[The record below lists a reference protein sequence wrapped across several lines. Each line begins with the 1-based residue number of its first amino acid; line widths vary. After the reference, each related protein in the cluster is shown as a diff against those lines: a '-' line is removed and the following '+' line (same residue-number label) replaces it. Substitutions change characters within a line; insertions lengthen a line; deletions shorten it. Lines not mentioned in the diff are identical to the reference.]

1 MADSYSK
8 WVMTNAFASNSQA
21 ALNTGNKIEWVA
33 LKTSDD
39 THTLNDLPGFNDTT
53 LATAKI
59 KQTSSINS
67 VVLNGNTVTITGL
80 FNSAGNTADYYIK
93 TIFLVAKYNGAEFLA
108 GATVANTSGSAFRMP
123 AASTTE
129 ITEFTARP
137 QISVTNSSTIST
149 TVDPVAAATNE
160 RVNSLETSLNSKI
173 EDINTDKQKLWNKFA
188 DYVTKATAE
197 TITGVKTF
205 TQTIVGSITG
215 NAGTATKLQTARLIG
230 GVSFDGST
238 DINLP
243 GVNTAGN
250 QATTGKAA
258 SADILNTRLATF
270 NDFVQVANDLFA
282 YAGNWNINEGTKANG
297 PKSDMSWSVV
307 SVIVGNS
314 RGTGLIITSTYRE
327 NVIYY
332 TSVNGGTIQ
341 GWKKLSEDGKVVHN
355 TGNET
360 VAGDKTFTG
369 KNTFTQA
376 INGMFATK
384 SIVATDYNDIAKSMY
399 DNAGMGIIRGN
410 ALANSPIPDL
420 TWYIIQVIPGNGQN
434 DGYIQVY
441 AKGIVYGTGVAD
453 GEIQGWVKLSD
464 DSSVLHNTGNETS
477 DGVKTFKKTIIGNI
491 TGNAGTAN
499 TLVVNDIADG
509 TDLNSLRNAG
519 NYSCGINKTSNAPV
533 SGWFTLVVVQN
544 GQSNGTQTLTDTNS
558 GNVYT
563 RVWNTSSN
571 WFSTWEKLSSDSK
584 VVHNSGNE
592 TIYDKKTFDA
602 VTTFNNGIVNK
613 PISMNGFKID
623 VSQLVSGTYN
633 VWQNDISGC
642 PGDFGVVEVFENVSN
657 TLYRFTQ
664 TNLQDGPHVW
674 VQIKNSFGF
683 SGWKQQ
689 M

>member
-39 THTLNDLPGFNDTT
+39 THALNDLPGFNDTT

-67 VVLNGNTVTITGL
+67 VVINGNTVTITGL

-215 NAGTATKLQTARLIG
+215 NAGTATKLQTGRKLNGATFDGTADITVPTNGNDENIDGIKSFTANIKTISDNSMINGGGSDQSLAMVKKNGGSPFIAIG
-230 GVSFDGST
+230 KSIIGQAFKIKQSDQQKVSPTDNFTDIFSVDTSGNVKAGVSQDLVALDKNVAHPSKDEIISANWSFDNEILGT
-238 DINLP
+238 
-243 GVNTAGN
+243 VTAS
-250 QATTGKAA
+250 K
-258 SADILNTRLATF
+258 RPVMF
-270 NDFVQVANDLFA
+270 DL
-282 YAGNWNINEGTKANG
+282 
-297 PKSDMSWSVV
+297 
-307 SVIVGNS
+307 
-314 RGTGLIITSTYRE
+314 
-327 NVIYY
+327 
-332 TSVNGGTIQ
+332 
-341 GWKKLSEDGKVVHN
+341 
-355 TGNET
+355 
-360 VAGDKTFTG
+360 
-369 KNTFTQA
+369 
-376 INGMFATK
+376 
-384 SIVATDYNDIAKSMY
+384 
-399 DNAGMGIIRGN
+399 
-410 ALANSPIPDL
+410 
-420 TWYIIQVIPGNGQN
+420 
-434 DGYIQVY
+434 
-441 AKGIVYGTGVAD
+441 
-453 GEIQGWVKLSD
+453 
-464 DSSVLHNTGNETS
+464 
-477 DGVKTFKKTIIGNI
+477 
-491 TGNAGTAN
+491 
-499 TLVVNDIADG
+499 ADG
-509 TDLNSLRNAG
+509 TDLNSIRISG
-519 NYSCGINKTSNAPV
+519 SYSCGSNRVGNSPINN
-533 SGWFTLVVVQN
+533 WFSLVVVQN
-544 GQSNGTQTLTDTNS
+544 GQFNGSQTLTDTNS
-558 GNVYT
+558 GDVYT
-563 RVWNTSSN
+563 RVWNTN
-571 WFSTWEKLSSDSK
+571 GNRFSPWEKLSSDSK
-584 VVHNSGNE
+584 VIHNSGNE

-613 PISMNGFKID
+613 PISMGGFKID
-623 VSQLVSGTYN
+623 VSKLVSGTYN
-633 VWQNDISGC
+633 VWQGDISGC
-642 PGDFGVVEVFENVSN
+642 PTDFGVIEVFENVSN
-657 TLYRFTQ
+657 TMYRFTQ
-664 TNLQDGPHVW
+664 TDLQDGPHVW

>member
-8 WVMTNAFASNSQA
+8 WVMTNAFASNSQS

-80 FNSAGNTADYYIK
+80 FNSAGNTSDYYIK
-93 TIFLVAKYNGAEFLA
+93 TIFLVAKYNGSEFLA

-215 NAGTATKLQTARLIG
+215 NAGTATKLQTPRRINGTNFDGTDDINVLASNDSDIVHRSRDETVAGNKTFSDTVTFNKKINGVTQINLYPIKTLQGLATKMNMYAGEWVGGSDMITDMPETGYANISVKPYG
-230 GVSFDGST
+230 GVE
-238 DINLP
+238 
-243 GVNTAGN
+243 TAGTIVLTYTDSN
-250 QATTGKAA
+250 KMFVSHAATPLTWLK
-258 SADILNTRLATF
+258 
-270 NDFVQVANDLFA
+270 VANDA
-282 YAGNWNINEGTKANG
+282 T
-297 PKSDMSWSVV
+297 
-307 SVIVGNS
+307 
-314 RGTGLIITSTYRE
+314 
-327 NVIYY
+327 
-332 TSVNGGTIQ
+332 
-341 GWKKLSEDGKVVHN
+341 VVHN
-355 TGNET
+355 TGDET
-360 VAGDKTFTG
+360 VAGNKKFSGNIATTSD
-369 KNTFTQA
+369 NSM
-376 INGMFATK
+376 INGGG
-384 SIVATDYNDIAKSMY
+384 NDQ
-399 DNAGMGIIRGN
+399 
-410 ALANSPIPDL
+410 ALAMVKKSGYAPFIGIGSNNQFKVKQSDQEI
-420 TWYIIQVIPGNGQN
+420 VIPNANFTDIFSVDTSGN
-434 DGYIQVY
+434 VK
-441 AKGIVYGTGVAD
+441 AGVSQDLVPLDKNVAHPSKD
-453 GEIQGWVKLSD
+453 EKV
-464 DSSVLHNTGNETS
+464 TGNWSFDNE
-477 DGVKTFKKTIIGNI
+477 IL
-491 TGNAGTAN
+491 GTVTASKRPVMFD
-499 TLVVNDIADG
+499 LADG
-509 TDLNSLRNAG
+509 TDLNSIRIG
-519 NYSCGINKTSNAPV
+519 GSYSCGSNRVGNSPV
-533 SGWFTLVVVQN
+533 NNWFSLVVVQN
-544 GQSNGTQTLTDTNS
+544 GQYNGAQTLTDTNS

-563 RVWNTSSN
+563 RVWNTSGN
-571 WFSTWEKLSSDSK
+571 WFSAWEKLSSDSK
-584 VVHNSGNE
+584 VVHNNGNE

-633 VWQNDISGC
+633 VWQGDISGC
-642 PGDFGVVEVFENVSN
+642 PSDYGIVEVFENVSN
-657 TLYRFTQ
+657 TMYRFTQ
-664 TNLQDGPHVW
+664 TNLPEIHAW
-674 VQIKNSFGF
+674 VQVKNSGGF
-683 SGWKQQ
+683 TGWKQQ

>member
-21 ALNTGNKIEWVA
+21 ALITGNKIEWVA

-215 NAGTATKLQTARLIG
+215 NAGTATKLQTGRKLNGATFDGTADITVPTNGKDENIDGIKSFTANIKTISDNSMINGGGNEQSLAMVKKNGGSPFIAIG
-230 GVSFDGST
+230 KSIIGQAFKIKQSDQQKVSPTDNFTDIFSVDTSGNVKAGVSQDLVPLDKNVAHPSKDEIISANWSFD
-238 DINLP
+238 NE
-243 GVNTAGN
+243 
-250 QATTGKAA
+250 
-258 SADILNTRLATF
+258 ILGTVTLSKRPVMF
-270 NDFVQVANDLFA
+270 DL
-282 YAGNWNINEGTKANG
+282 
-297 PKSDMSWSVV
+297 
-307 SVIVGNS
+307 
-314 RGTGLIITSTYRE
+314 
-327 NVIYY
+327 
-332 TSVNGGTIQ
+332 
-341 GWKKLSEDGKVVHN
+341 
-355 TGNET
+355 
-360 VAGDKTFTG
+360 
-369 KNTFTQA
+369 
-376 INGMFATK
+376 
-384 SIVATDYNDIAKSMY
+384 
-399 DNAGMGIIRGN
+399 
-410 ALANSPIPDL
+410 
-420 TWYIIQVIPGNGQN
+420 
-434 DGYIQVY
+434 
-441 AKGIVYGTGVAD
+441 
-453 GEIQGWVKLSD
+453 
-464 DSSVLHNTGNETS
+464 
-477 DGVKTFKKTIIGNI
+477 
-491 TGNAGTAN
+491 
-499 TLVVNDIADG
+499 ADG
-509 TDLNSLRNAG
+509 TDLNSIRVSG
-519 NYSCGINKTSNAPV
+519 SYSCGTNRVGNSPV
-533 SGWFTLVVVQN
+533 NNWFSLVVVQN
-544 GQSNGTQTLTDTNS
+544 GTFNGTQTLTDTNS
-558 GNVYT
+558 GDVYT
-563 RVWNTSSN
+563 RVWNTSGN
-571 WFSTWEKLSSDSK
+571 WFSQWEKLSSDSK

-602 VTTFNNGIVNK
+602 VTTFNNGIINK

-623 VSQLVSGTYN
+623 VSRLVSGTYN
-633 VWQNDISGC
+633 VWQSDISGC
-642 PGDFGVVEVFENVSN
+642 PADFGVVEVFENVTN
-657 TLYRFTQ
+657 TMYRFTQ
-664 TNLQDGPHVW
+664 TDLPDVHVW
-674 VQIKNSFGF
+674 IQIKNSFGF

>member
-8 WVMTNAFASNSQA
+8 WVMTNAFASNSQS

-39 THTLNDLPGFNDTT
+39 THTLNDLSGFNDTT

-93 TIFLVAKYNGAEFLA
+93 TIFLVAKYNGTEFLA

-160 RVNSLETSLNSKI
+160 RVNNVETSLNEKI
-173 EDINTDKQKLWNKFA
+173 IDINTDKQKLWNKLS
-188 DYVTKATAE
+188 DYVTKAAAE

-205 TQTIVGSITG
+205 LQPIVGSITG
-215 NAGTATKLQTARLIG
+215 NAGTATKLQTWRKLNGIPFDGTADITVPTNGKDENIDGIKSFTANIKTISDNSMINGGGNDQSLAMVKKNGSSPFIAIG
-230 GVSFDGST
+230 KSIIGQAFKIKQSDQQKVSPTDNFTDIFSVDTIGNVKAGVSQDLVPL
-238 DINLP
+238 DKN
-243 GVNTAGN
+243 
-250 QATTGKAA
+250 
-258 SADILNTRLATF
+258 
-270 NDFVQVANDLFA
+270 VAHPSKDERIS
-282 YAGNWNINEGTKANG
+282 GNWSFDNE
-297 PKSDMSWSVV
+297 
-307 SVIVGNS
+307 I
-314 RGTGLIITSTYRE
+314 L
-327 NVIYY
+327 
-332 TSVNGGTIQ
+332 
-341 GWKKLSEDGKVVHN
+341 
-355 TGNET
+355 
-360 VAGDKTFTG
+360 
-369 KNTFTQA
+369 
-376 INGMFATK
+376 
-384 SIVATDYNDIAKSMY
+384 
-399 DNAGMGIIRGN
+399 
-410 ALANSPIPDL
+410 
-420 TWYIIQVIPGNGQN
+420 
-434 DGYIQVY
+434 
-441 AKGIVYGTGVAD
+441 
-453 GEIQGWVKLSD
+453 
-464 DSSVLHNTGNETS
+464 
-477 DGVKTFKKTIIGNI
+477 
-491 TGNAGTAN
+491 GTA
-499 TLVVNDIADG
+499 TLSKRPVMFDLADG
-509 TDLNSLRNAG
+509 TDLNSIRISG
-519 NYSCGINKTSNAPV
+519 SYSCGSNRVGNSPINS
-533 SGWFTLVVVQN
+533 WFSLVVVQN
-544 GQSNGTQTLTDTNS
+544 GQFNGSQTLTDTNS

-563 RVWNTSSN
+563 RVWNTSGN
-571 WFSTWEKLSSDSK
+571 WFSAWEKLSSDSK

>member
-21 ALNTGNKIEWVA
+21 ALNTGNKIEWAA

-67 VVLNGNTVTITGL
+67 VVINGNTVTITGL

-188 DYVTKATAE
+188 DHVTKATAE
-197 TITGVKTF
+197 TIAGVKTF

-215 NAGTATKLQTARLIG
+215 NAGTATKLQTGRKLNGATFDGTADITVPTNGNDENIDGIKSFTANIKTIADNSMINGGGSDQSLAMVKKNGGSPFIAIG
-230 GVSFDGST
+230 KSITGQAFKIKQSDQQIISPTDNFTDIFSVDTSGNVKAGVSQD
-238 DINLP
+238 L
-243 GVNTAGN
+243 
-250 QATTGKAA
+250 
-258 SADILNTRLATF
+258 
-270 NDFVQVANDLFA
+270 VALD
-282 YAGNWNINEGTKANG
+282 K
-297 PKSDMSWSVV
+297 
-307 SVIVGNS
+307 
-314 RGTGLIITSTYRE
+314 
-327 NVIYY
+327 NVA
-332 TSVNGGTIQ
+332 
-341 GWKKLSEDGKVVHN
+341 HN
-355 TGNET
+355 TGDESLD
-360 VAGDKTFTG
+360 GIKTFLKKIQGSITNADVADVRTNSISDNQDISKITNSGYYAGRNVNNVQGIPSANFNG
-369 KNTFTQA
+369 KYF
-376 INGMFATK
+376 
-384 SIVATDYNDIAKSMY
+384 
-399 DNAGMGIIRGN
+399 
-410 ALANSPIPDL
+410 DL
-420 TWYIIQVIPGNGQN
+420 TVW
-434 DGYIQVY
+434 
-441 AKGIVYGTGVAD
+441 VYGTNGFAFIVD
-453 GEIQGWVKLSD
+453 DNDHMYFRKRQNSVWLDYHSMPIDDTKL
-464 DSSVLHNTGNETS
+464 
-477 DGVKTFKKTIIGNI
+477 
-491 TGNAGTAN
+491 
-499 TLVVNDIADG
+499 
-509 TDLNSLRNAG
+509 
-519 NYSCGINKTSNAPV
+519 
-533 SGWFTLVVVQN
+533 
-544 GQSNGTQTLTDTNS
+544 
-558 GNVYT
+558 
-563 RVWNTSSN
+563 
-571 WFSTWEKLSSDSK
+571 
-584 VVHNSGNE
+584 VHNSGEE
-592 TIYDKKTFDA
+592 TIYDRKTFDA

-613 PISMNGFKID
+613 PISMGGFKID
-623 VSQLVSGTYN
+623 VSKLVSGTYN
-633 VWQNDISGC
+633 VWQGDISGC
-642 PGDFGVVEVFENVSN
+642 PADFGVVEVFENVAN
-657 TLYRFTQ
+657 TMYRFTQ

>member
-8 WVMTNAFASNSQA
+8 WVMTNAFASNSQS

-39 THTLNDLPGFNDTT
+39 THTLNDLSGFNDTT

-93 TIFLVAKYNGAEFLA
+93 TIFLVAKYNGTEFLA

-160 RVNSLETSLNSKI
+160 RVNNVETSLNEKI
-173 EDINTDKQKLWNKFA
+173 IDINTDKQKLWNKLS
-188 DYVTKATAE
+188 DYVTKAAAE

-205 TQTIVGSITG
+205 LQPIVGSITG
-215 NAGTATKLQTARLIG
+215 NAGTATKLQTWRKLNGIPFDGTADITVPTNGKDENIDGIKSFTANIKTISDNSMINGGGNDQSLAMVKKNGSSPFIAIG
-230 GVSFDGST
+230 KSIIGQAFKIKQSDQQKVSPTDNFTDIFSVDTIGNVKAGVSQDLVPL
-238 DINLP
+238 DKN
-243 GVNTAGN
+243 
-250 QATTGKAA
+250 
-258 SADILNTRLATF
+258 
-270 NDFVQVANDLFA
+270 VAHPSKDERIS
-282 YAGNWNINEGTKANG
+282 GNWSFDNEILGT
-297 PKSDMSWSVV
+297 V
-307 SVIVGNS
+307 
-314 RGTGLIITSTYRE
+314 T
-327 NVIYY
+327 
-332 TSVNGGTIQ
+332 
-341 GWKKLSEDGKVVHN
+341 LSKRPV
-355 TGNET
+355 
-360 VAGDKTFTG
+360 
-369 KNTFTQA
+369 
-376 INGMFATK
+376 MF
-384 SIVATDYNDIAKSMY
+384 
-399 DNAGMGIIRGN
+399 
-410 ALANSPIPDL
+410 DL
-420 TWYIIQVIPGNGQN
+420 
-434 DGYIQVY
+434 
-441 AKGIVYGTGVAD
+441 
-453 GEIQGWVKLSD
+453 
-464 DSSVLHNTGNETS
+464 
-477 DGVKTFKKTIIGNI
+477 
-491 TGNAGTAN
+491 
-499 TLVVNDIADG
+499 ADG
-509 TDLNSLRNAG
+509 TDLNSIRISG
-519 NYSCGINKTSNAPV
+519 SYSCGSNRVGNSPINS
-533 SGWFTLVVVQN
+533 WFSLVVVQN
-544 GQSNGTQTLTDTNS
+544 GQFNGSQTLTDTNS

-563 RVWNTSSN
+563 RVWNTSGN
-571 WFSTWEKLSSDSK
+571 WFSAWEKLSSDSK

>member
-80 FNSAGNTADYYIK
+80 FNSAGNTSDYYIK

-215 NAGTATKLQTARLIG
+215 NAGTATKLQTGRKLNGATFDGTADITVPTNGKDENIDGIKSFTANIKTISDNSMINGGGNDQSLAMVKKNGGSPFIAIG
-230 GVSFDGST
+230 KSIIGQAFKIKQSDQQKVSPTDNFTDIFSVDTSGNVKAGVSQDLVPLDKNVAHPSKDEIISANWSFD
-238 DINLP
+238 NE
-243 GVNTAGN
+243 
-250 QATTGKAA
+250 
-258 SADILNTRLATF
+258 ILGTVTLSKRPVMF
-270 NDFVQVANDLFA
+270 DL
-282 YAGNWNINEGTKANG
+282 
-297 PKSDMSWSVV
+297 
-307 SVIVGNS
+307 
-314 RGTGLIITSTYRE
+314 
-327 NVIYY
+327 
-332 TSVNGGTIQ
+332 
-341 GWKKLSEDGKVVHN
+341 
-355 TGNET
+355 
-360 VAGDKTFTG
+360 
-369 KNTFTQA
+369 
-376 INGMFATK
+376 
-384 SIVATDYNDIAKSMY
+384 
-399 DNAGMGIIRGN
+399 
-410 ALANSPIPDL
+410 
-420 TWYIIQVIPGNGQN
+420 
-434 DGYIQVY
+434 
-441 AKGIVYGTGVAD
+441 
-453 GEIQGWVKLSD
+453 
-464 DSSVLHNTGNETS
+464 
-477 DGVKTFKKTIIGNI
+477 
-491 TGNAGTAN
+491 
-499 TLVVNDIADG
+499 ADG
-509 TDLNSLRNAG
+509 TDLNSIRISG
-519 NYSCGINKTSNAPV
+519 SYSCGSNRVGNSPV
-533 SGWFTLVVVQN
+533 NNWFSLVVVQN
-544 GQSNGTQTLTDTNS
+544 GQFNGTQTLTDTNS

-563 RVWNTSSN
+563 RVWNTSGN

-592 TIYDKKTFDA
+592 TIYDKKTFDSL
-602 VTTFNNGIVNK
+602 TTFNNGIVNK

-674 VQIKNSFGF
+674 IQIKNSFGF

>member
-39 THTLNDLPGFNDTT
+39 THALNDLPGFNDTT

-67 VVLNGNTVTITGL
+67 VVINGNTVTITGL
-80 FNSAGNTADYYIK
+80 FNNAGNTADYYIK

-215 NAGTATKLQTARLIG
+215 NAGTATKLQTPIKING
-230 GVSFDGST
+230 TKFDGTT
-238 DINLP
+238 DIN
-243 GVNTAGN
+243 VNA
-250 QATTGKAA
+250 
-258 SADILNTRLATF
+258 
-270 NDFVQVANDLFA
+270 ANDS
-282 YAGNWNINEGTKANG
+282 NI
-297 PKSDMSWSVV
+297 
-307 SVIVGNS
+307 
-314 RGTGLIITSTYRE
+314 
-327 NVIYY
+327 
-332 TSVNGGTIQ
+332 
-341 GWKKLSEDGKVVHN
+341 VHN
-355 TGNET
+355 TGTET
-360 VAGDKTFTG
+360 LAGDKTFLKKIQGSITDADVADVRTNSISDNQDISKITTSGYYAGRNVNNVQGIPSANFNG
-369 KNTFTQA
+369 KYF
-376 INGMFATK
+376 
-384 SIVATDYNDIAKSMY
+384 
-399 DNAGMGIIRGN
+399 
-410 ALANSPIPDL
+410 DL
-420 TWYIIQVIPGNGQN
+420 TVW
-434 DGYIQVY
+434 
-441 AKGIVYGTGVAD
+441 VYGTNGFAFIVD
-453 GEIQGWVKLSD
+453 DNDHMYFRKRQNSVWLDYHSMPIDDTKL
-464 DSSVLHNTGNETS
+464 
-477 DGVKTFKKTIIGNI
+477 
-491 TGNAGTAN
+491 
-499 TLVVNDIADG
+499 
-509 TDLNSLRNAG
+509 
-519 NYSCGINKTSNAPV
+519 
-533 SGWFTLVVVQN
+533 
-544 GQSNGTQTLTDTNS
+544 
-558 GNVYT
+558 
-563 RVWNTSSN
+563 
-571 WFSTWEKLSSDSK
+571 
-584 VVHNSGNE
+584 VHNSGNE
-592 TIYDKKTFDA
+592 TIYDRKTFDA

-613 PISMNGFKID
+613 PISMGGFKID
-623 VSQLVSGTYN
+623 VSALVSGTYN
-633 VWQNDISGC
+633 VWQGDISGC
-642 PGDFGVVEVFENVSN
+642 PADFGVVEVFENVSN
-657 TLYRFTQ
+657 TMYRFTR
-664 TNLQDGPHVW
+664 TDLQDGPRVW

>member
-160 RVNSLETSLNSKI
+160 RVNSLKTSLNSKI

-215 NAGTATKLQTARLIG
+215 NAGTATKLQTGRKLNGATFDGTADITVPTNGKDENIDGIKSFTANIKTISDNSMINGGGNDQSLAMVKKNGGSPFIAIG
-230 GVSFDGST
+230 KSIIGQAFKIKQSDQQKVSPTDNFTDIFSVDTSGNVKAGVSQDLVPLDKNVAHPSKDERISANWSFD
-238 DINLP
+238 NE
-243 GVNTAGN
+243 
-250 QATTGKAA
+250 
-258 SADILNTRLATF
+258 IL
-270 NDFVQVANDLFA
+270 
-282 YAGNWNINEGTKANG
+282 
-297 PKSDMSWSVV
+297 
-307 SVIVGNS
+307 
-314 RGTGLIITSTYRE
+314 
-327 NVIYY
+327 
-332 TSVNGGTIQ
+332 
-341 GWKKLSEDGKVVHN
+341 
-355 TGNET
+355 
-360 VAGDKTFTG
+360 
-369 KNTFTQA
+369 
-376 INGMFATK
+376 
-384 SIVATDYNDIAKSMY
+384 
-399 DNAGMGIIRGN
+399 
-410 ALANSPIPDL
+410 
-420 TWYIIQVIPGNGQN
+420 
-434 DGYIQVY
+434 
-441 AKGIVYGTGVAD
+441 GIVT
-453 GEIQGWVKLSD
+453 LSKRPVMFD
-464 DSSVLHNTGNETS
+464 L
-477 DGVKTFKKTIIGNI
+477 
-491 TGNAGTAN
+491 
-499 TLVVNDIADG
+499 ADG
-509 TDLNSLRNAG
+509 TDLNSIRISG
-519 NYSCGINKTSNAPV
+519 SYSCGSNRVGNSPV
-533 SGWFTLVVVQN
+533 NNWFSLVVVQN
-544 GQSNGTQTLTDTNS
+544 GQFNGTQTLTDTNS

-563 RVWNTSSN
+563 RVWNTSGN
-571 WFSTWEKLSSDSK
+571 RFSTWEKLSSDSK

-592 TIYDKKTFDA
+592 TIYDKKTFDSL
-602 VTTFNNGIVNK
+602 TTFNNGIVNK

-674 VQIKNSFGF
+674 IQIKNSFGF

>member
-215 NAGTATKLQTARLIG
+215 NAGTATKLQTGRKLNGAT
-230 GVSFDGST
+230 FDGT
-238 DINLP
+238 
-243 GVNTAGN
+243 
-250 QATTGKAA
+250 
-258 SADILNTRLATF
+258 ADITVPTNGNDENIDGIKNFLNPIIGSFATSKATF
-270 NDFVQVANDLFA
+270 KKFSDVAQDMFQ
-282 YAGNWNINEGTKANG
+282 YRGQWANG
-297 PKSDMSWSVV
+297 DVAITDSPTNQFWL
-307 SVIVGNS
+307 
-314 RGTGLIITSTYRE
+314 LI
-327 NVIYY
+327 NVIPGYDK
-332 TSVNGGTIQ
+332 TSGSIELASYAVGYRWVGLVNLGVIK
-341 GWKKLSEDGKVVHN
+341 WIKVSDDRNVIHN
-355 TGNET
+355 TGDESLD
-360 VAGDKTFTG
+360 GIKTFLKKIQGSITNADVADVRTNSISDNQDISKITTSGYYAGRNVNNVQGIPSANFNG
-369 KNTFTQA
+369 KYF
-376 INGMFATK
+376 
-384 SIVATDYNDIAKSMY
+384 
-399 DNAGMGIIRGN
+399 
-410 ALANSPIPDL
+410 DL
-420 TWYIIQVIPGNGQN
+420 TVW
-434 DGYIQVY
+434 
-441 AKGIVYGTGVAD
+441 VYGTNGFAFIVD
-453 GEIQGWVKLSD
+453 DNDHMYFRKRQNSVWLDYRPMPIDDTKL
-464 DSSVLHNTGNETS
+464 
-477 DGVKTFKKTIIGNI
+477 I
-491 TGNAGTAN
+491 
-499 TLVVNDIADG
+499 
-509 TDLNSLRNAG
+509 
-519 NYSCGINKTSNAPV
+519 
-533 SGWFTLVVVQN
+533 
-544 GQSNGTQTLTDTNS
+544 
-558 GNVYT
+558 
-563 RVWNTSSN
+563 
-571 WFSTWEKLSSDSK
+571 
-584 VVHNSGNE
+584 HNSGAE
-592 TIYDKKTFDA
+592 TIYDRKTFDA

-623 VSQLVSGTYN
+623 VSKLVSGTYN

-642 PGDFGVVEVFENVSN
+642 PADFGVVEVFENVSN
-657 TLYRFTQ
+657 TMYRFTR
-664 TNLQDGPHVW
+664 TDLQDGPHVW

>member
-8 WVMTNAFASNSQA
+8 WVMTNAFASNSQS

-39 THTLNDLPGFNDTT
+39 THTLNDLSGFNDTT

-93 TIFLVAKYNGAEFLA
+93 TIFLVAKYNGTEFLA

-160 RVNSLETSLNSKI
+160 RVNNVETSLNEKI
-173 EDINTDKQKLWNKFA
+173 IDINTDKQKLWNKLS
-188 DYVTKATAE
+188 DYVTKAAAE

-205 TQTIVGSITG
+205 LQPIVGSITG
-215 NAGTATKLQTARLIG
+215 NAGTATKLQTWRKLNGIPFDGTADITVPTNGKDENIDGIKSFTANIKTISDNSMINGGGNDQSLAMVKKNGSSPFIAIG
-230 GVSFDGST
+230 KSIIGQAFKIKQSDQQKVNPTDNFTDIFSVDTSGNVKAGVSQDLVPL
-238 DINLP
+238 DKN
-243 GVNTAGN
+243 
-250 QATTGKAA
+250 
-258 SADILNTRLATF
+258 
-270 NDFVQVANDLFA
+270 VAHPSKDERIS
-282 YAGNWNINEGTKANG
+282 GNWSFDNE
-297 PKSDMSWSVV
+297 
-307 SVIVGNS
+307 I
-314 RGTGLIITSTYRE
+314 L
-327 NVIYY
+327 
-332 TSVNGGTIQ
+332 
-341 GWKKLSEDGKVVHN
+341 
-355 TGNET
+355 
-360 VAGDKTFTG
+360 
-369 KNTFTQA
+369 
-376 INGMFATK
+376 
-384 SIVATDYNDIAKSMY
+384 
-399 DNAGMGIIRGN
+399 
-410 ALANSPIPDL
+410 
-420 TWYIIQVIPGNGQN
+420 
-434 DGYIQVY
+434 
-441 AKGIVYGTGVAD
+441 
-453 GEIQGWVKLSD
+453 
-464 DSSVLHNTGNETS
+464 
-477 DGVKTFKKTIIGNI
+477 
-491 TGNAGTAN
+491 GTA
-499 TLVVNDIADG
+499 TLSKRPVMFDLADG
-509 TDLNSLRNAG
+509 TDLNSIRISG
-519 NYSCGINKTSNAPV
+519 SYSCGSNRVGNSPINS
-533 SGWFTLVVVQN
+533 WFSLVVVQN
-544 GQSNGTQTLTDTNS
+544 GQFNGSQTLTDTNS

-563 RVWNTSSN
+563 RVWNTSGN
-571 WFSTWEKLSSDSK
+571 WFSAWEKLSSDSK

>member
-39 THTLNDLPGFNDTT
+39 THALNDLPGFNDTT

-67 VVLNGNTVTITGL
+67 VVINGNTVTITGL
-80 FNSAGNTADYYIK
+80 FNNAGNTADYYIK
-93 TIFLVAKYNGAEFLA
+93 TIFLVAKYNRAEFLA

-215 NAGTATKLQTARLIG
+215 NAGTATKLQTGRKLNGATFDGTADITVPTNGKDENIDGIKSFTANIKTISDNSMINGGGNDQSLAMVKKNGGSPFIAIGSNNQFKVKQSNDSTVSPDKSFSELITVIPDG
-230 GVSFDGST
+230 QMFVGNDQYKVSLDKNVAHPYKDEKVTGNWSFDNEILGT
-238 DINLP
+238 
-243 GVNTAGN
+243 VTAS
-250 QATTGKAA
+250 K
-258 SADILNTRLATF
+258 RPVMF
-270 NDFVQVANDLFA
+270 DL
-282 YAGNWNINEGTKANG
+282 
-297 PKSDMSWSVV
+297 
-307 SVIVGNS
+307 
-314 RGTGLIITSTYRE
+314 
-327 NVIYY
+327 
-332 TSVNGGTIQ
+332 
-341 GWKKLSEDGKVVHN
+341 
-355 TGNET
+355 
-360 VAGDKTFTG
+360 
-369 KNTFTQA
+369 
-376 INGMFATK
+376 
-384 SIVATDYNDIAKSMY
+384 
-399 DNAGMGIIRGN
+399 
-410 ALANSPIPDL
+410 
-420 TWYIIQVIPGNGQN
+420 
-434 DGYIQVY
+434 
-441 AKGIVYGTGVAD
+441 
-453 GEIQGWVKLSD
+453 
-464 DSSVLHNTGNETS
+464 
-477 DGVKTFKKTIIGNI
+477 
-491 TGNAGTAN
+491 
-499 TLVVNDIADG
+499 ADG
-509 TDLNSLRNAG
+509 TDLNSIRISG
-519 NYSCGINKTSNAPV
+519 SYSCGSNKVGNSPINS
-533 SGWFTLVVVQN
+533 WFSLVVVQN
-544 GQSNGTQTLTDTNS
+544 GQFNGAQTLTDTNS

-563 RVWNTSSN
+563 RVWNTSGN
-571 WFSTWEKLSSDSK
+571 RFSPWEKLSSDSK
-584 VVHNSGNE
+584 VVHNSGDE
-592 TIYDKKTFDA
+592 TIYDRKTFDA

-623 VSQLVSGTYN
+623 VSKLLSGTYS
-633 VWQNDISGC
+633 VWQGDISGC
-642 PGDFGVVEVFENVSN
+642 PADFGVVEVFENISN
-657 TLYRFTQ
+657 TMYRFTQ
-664 TNLQDGPHVW
+664 TDLQDGPHVW